1 MTDQLP
7 LFEVEESTS
16 PNDPTALIG
25 ARKTCSICKEE
36 FYVPEGSHR
45 GANYCKPCRS
55 KYNAAMY
62 ILRKNNPVPD
72 NPSCECCGKS
82 AEDLTIYYDG
92 SNNPISPWRLDH
104 CHESGEFRG
113 WVCNNC
119 NVGLGRFYDDVGLLE
134 KAIDYIQKNRP

>member
-7 LFEVEESTS
+7 LFEVEESTAPS
-16 PNDPTALIG
+16 DPSG
-25 ARKTCSICKEE
+25 ARKTCSVCKED

-45 GANYCKPCRS
+45 AVNYCKPCRS
-55 KYNAAMY
+55 KYNAAMH

-92 SNNPISPWRLDH
+92 SNNPMSPWRLDH

>member
-7 LFEVEESTS
+7 LFEVEESKAPS
-16 PNDPTALIG
+16 DPIG

-45 GANYCKPCRS
+45 GAPYCKPCRS
-55 KYNAAMY
+55 KYNAAMH